1 VRYEIRGEL
10 ARRARE
16 LEAQG
21 RKLIKLNIG
30 NPGAF
35 GFRAPE
41 HLQRAIAD
49 DMGRTDPYTHQQGLP
64 VAREAIAGY
73 YARRGAPD
81 AHPDRVFVGNGV
93 SELIDLSL
101 RALLNPGDEVLVP
114 SPGLPAVVG
123 LDHPQRW
130 PPGVL
135 PLRAENGFQPDPS
148 EIETLVSSRTRA
160 IVLINPNNP
169 SGASYPRELL
179 ERVVEI
185 ARRHNLLLLVD
196 EIYDQILYD
205 DAVFQPVAPLA
216 GDHPCLT
223 FSGLS
228 KVHRACGWRVGW
240 AHLSGDDARLG
251 DFRAA
256 LDLLGALRLC
266 ANVPGQY
273 AIEAAVN
280 GPDTISELCTPG
292 GRLYETRRA
301 VIEACEASE
310 HLSLV
315 APAGA
320 LYAFPAVVGAA
331 AKGFDD
337 NFALD
342 LMNNEGVLV
351 VPGSSFNV
359 PYRHHFRVTLMPEA
373 SVMRDV
379 FARIDR
385 VLAPCRGCDQ
395 GGAAEAAPLGGPERW
410 RCPYLALGDSY
421 TIGEAV
427 AVEGRWPHQLAA
439 ALRAGRRPGRP
450 ADHRHHRLDHR
461 RARRRHRRGRTQGP
475 FDFVQPAGRRQQPV
489 PRASAG

>member
-1 VRYEIRGEL
+1 MPFDGPAPMSTNSPKPLAIRERLSEVRYEIRGEL

-81 AHPDRVFVGNGV
+81 AHPDRVFMGNGV

-114 SPGLPAVVG
+114 SP
-123 LDHPQRW
+123 DY
-130 PPGVL
+130 
-135 PLRAENGFQPDPS
+135 PLWSASTILNDGRPVYYRCAAENGFQPDPS

-301 VIEACEASE
+301 VIEAWAFRRP
-310 HLSLV
+310 V
-315 APAGA
+315 VAYAAGAPALLVEHEVDGLLVPEGDTA
-320 LYAFPAVVGAA
+320 ALADALWRLQTEPGLARRLGEAGRAKVEARFEARAVSERLYAQLGVG
-331 AKGFDD
+331 
-337 NFALD
+337 
-342 LMNNEGVLV
+342 
-351 VPGSSFNV
+351 
-359 PYRHHFRVTLMPEA
+359 
-373 SVMRDV
+373 
-379 FARIDR
+379 
-385 VLAPCRGCDQ
+385 
-395 GGAAEAAPLGGPERW
+395 
-410 RCPYLALGDSY
+410 GDS
-421 TIGEAV
+421 
-427 AVEGRWPHQLAA
+427 H
-439 ALRAGRRPGRP
+439 
-450 ADHRHHRLDHR
+450 
-461 RARRRHRRGRTQGP
+461 
-475 FDFVQPAGRRQQPV
+475 
-489 PRASAG
+489 